1 MVVYL
6 VVMLIVVAPLLQGG
20 ELYRVFP
27 FRSIL
32 WIGFNALANE
42 TKILQLCPKTNS
54 LIHHFNTG
62 TAQFYKFLEGFTEKV
77 TFNLF
82 P

>member
-20 ELYRVFP
+20 ELYIVFP

-42 TKILQLCPKTNS
+42 TKILQLWCPKTNS
-54 LIHHFNTG
+54 LIHHFSTG
-62 TAQFYKFLEGFTEKV
+62 TAQFNKNFRGLH
-77 TFNLF
+77 
-82 P
+82 